1 MRIYKVLRVRIRR
14 TLATALLCGLI
25 PTLLSTPALYAQPSL
40 RDLAG
45 SVQDSSH
52 EPLRGAVVY
61 LENEATHS
69 VVTYITDRSGHF
81 SFKRLNSDVDYDVW
95 AIFRGQD
102 SKRKTL
108 SQFDTHPDPV
118 INLVIKSE

>member
-1 MRIYKVLRVRIRR
+1 MSRFVPRRPSAHSLLVVIAAAGATLGTVSAVR
-14 TLATALLCGLI
+14 
-25 PTLLSTPALYAQPSL
+25 AQQGL

-45 SVQDSSH
+45 NVQDKQH

-61 LENEATHS
+61 LENESTHT
-69 VVTYITDRSGHF
+69 VVTYITDRSGRF
-81 SFKRLNSDVDYDVW
+81 TFKRLHGDVDYDVW

-108 SQFDTHPDPV
+108 SQFDTHPNPV
-118 INLVIKSE
+118 VTLVIKPE